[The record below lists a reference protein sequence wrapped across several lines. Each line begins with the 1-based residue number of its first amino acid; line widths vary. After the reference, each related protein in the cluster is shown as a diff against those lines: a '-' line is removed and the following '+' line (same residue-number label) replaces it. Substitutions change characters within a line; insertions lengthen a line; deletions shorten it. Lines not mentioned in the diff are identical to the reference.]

1 MIVVCEKLIEGHRDQ
16 LYGSWPLQFNYV
28 TTLKRGNWLNSY
40 NAKQLAEVTI
50 HFLLRMAP
58 PQAYRVPRSA
68 MTATIHGQEPRLAA
82 DPPVTNLSGLSSS
95 SLT

>member
-1 MIVVCEKLIEGHRDQ
+1 M
-16 LYGSWPLQFNYV
+16 
-28 TTLKRGNWLNSY
+28 NSY
-40 NAKQLAEVTI
+40 NAKQLAEVMI

-58 PQAYRVPRSA
+58 PQAYCVPRSA

-95 SLT
+95 SLTLLSTIGNADLPHSVKMSLFTKLSWFS